1 MSNEK
6 DLKDQLSEI
15 ETAIVVLDQKID
27 NHVES
32 SGKSYEIMRADI
44 GALDR
49 RQERLE
55 AKMDSFFESVSSLKD
70 ELSKMN
76 INMVTYNAQLAEHMR
91 RTALSESRL
100 EKMEEIVRSLSQRD
114 VNHEAELSRLK
125 IIANTVAKVFM
136 TIAGAIGLIWTI
148 IQIAEKIHR

>member
-1 MSNEK
+1 MSDEK
-6 DLKDQLSEI
+6 SLKDQLSEI
-15 ETAIVVLDQKID
+15 ENAIVMLDHKVD
-27 NHVES
+27 NHIET
-32 SGKSYEIMRADI
+32 SGRSHDVMRADV

-55 AKMDSFFESVSSLKD
+55 AKMDSFFESISTLRE

-91 RTALSESRL
+91 RTALSENRL
-100 EKMEEIVRSLSQRD
+100 EKMEEIVRMLSQKD
-114 VNHEAELSRLK
+114 ISHESELIRFKTISST
-125 IIANTVAKVFM
+125 ITKVFV

-148 IQIAEKIHR
+148 VQIVQAFK